1 MNQSSAGEAYHE
13 NLTIRLK
20 ECCKE
25 CPFTTSDRPCKKAKT
40 NCCFYNIT
48 IAEYVVTTYSEKV
61 LEQIPAESFV
71 RGLRAHRYS
80 VELRQTTEIQI

>member
-25 CPFTTSDRPCKKAKT
+25 CPFTTSNRPCKKAKT

-48 IAEYVVTTYSEKV
+48 IAEYVITTYSEKV
-61 LEQIPAESFV
+61 LEKIPVESFV
-71 RGLRAHRYS
+71 RGLRAHRYTG
-80 VELRQTTEIQI
+80 EIRQTTEIQI

>member
-25 CPFTTSDRPCKKAKT
+25 CPFTTSNRPCKKSKKL
-40 NCCFYNIT
+40 FKIR
-48 IAEYVVTTYSEKV
+48 IEKM
-61 LEQIPAESFV
+61 L
-71 RGLRAHRYS
+71 
-80 VELRQTTEIQI
+80 

>member
-25 CPFTTSDRPCKKAKT
+25 CPFTTSNRPCKKSKT
-40 NCCFYNIT
+40 NCCFYNMT
-48 IAEYVVTTYSEKV
+48 IAEYVASEN
-61 LEQIPAESFV
+61 E
-71 RGLRAHRYS
+71 
-80 VELRQTTEIQI
+80 RQLKIGNYKYR

>member
-25 CPFTTSDRPCKKAKT
+25 CPFTTSNRPCKKSKT
-40 NCCFYNIT
+40 NCCFYNMT
-48 IAEYVVTTYSEKV
+48 IAEYVVTT
-61 LEQIPAESFV
+61 
-71 RGLRAHRYS
+71 
-80 VELRQTTEIQI
+80 